1 MNRDEDMLVALP
13 GELKDCDDDLSID
26 GESLTLAERHRLIN
40 ISWRSG
46 SGGS

>member
-13 GELKDCDDDLSID
+13 GELKDRDDDLSVD
-26 GESLTLAERHRLIN
+26 GESLTEHRRLIN

-46 SGGS
+46 GGGS